1 TGGSWNGQRL
11 HLVHTACVMKKQNPR
26 CFRLSLPPLF
36 TGEGGVGGFPP
47 PNKARM
53 GQRPTQTKRPYKTPQ
68 KTHPR
73 QRATP
78 NKTIEGMGF
87 FCIS

>member
-1 TGGSWNGQRL
+1 WNGQRL

-47 PNKARM
+47 LHKARM
-53 GQRPTQTKRPYKTPQ
+53 GQCPTTQTQTQTQTATQREQHCTP
-68 KTHPR
+68 
-73 QRATP
+73 TP
-78 NKTIEGMGF
+78 PHTTRNA
-87 FCIS
+87 